1 MKKLMVCGLML
12 FTSLAQAQS
21 TTEFIQLLEA
31 LLPDAKNT
39 ARTQPWPSV
48 PYIVYKNS
56 TPVKRGN
63 SFYRSGTASV
73 FVDGKKLIC
82 VDEISEKKQNCNWQ
96 IELEGDQK
104 GYHSFSIG
112 ILNFPGF
119 NPETLAQTLFPK
131 NEKVLTGMKVCL
143 DGFTFNVHM
152 YTVMLPGKRKAW
164 MLAEYENRSATGAQY
179 KAAGFS
185 HIVTLMFYTDEKAAL
200 KQCGL

>member
-1 MKKLMVCGLML
+1 MKKLIVCCMIWC
-12 FTSLAQAQS
+12 TSYAHAQTA
-21 TTEFIQLLEA
+21 TEFTNLLKT
-31 LLPDAKNT
+31 LLPDEKNT
-39 ARTQPWPSV
+39 ARTLPWPTTNS
-48 PYIVYKNS
+48 IVFKNAA
-56 TPVKRGN
+56 PVKRGN
-63 SFYRSGTASV
+63 SYYRAGTASV
-73 FVDGKKLIC
+73 FIDGKKLIC
-82 VDEISEKKQNCNWQ
+82 MDEISEKKQNCNWQ

-104 GYHSFSIG
+104 GYHSFSLG
-112 ILNFPGF
+112 IRNFPGF